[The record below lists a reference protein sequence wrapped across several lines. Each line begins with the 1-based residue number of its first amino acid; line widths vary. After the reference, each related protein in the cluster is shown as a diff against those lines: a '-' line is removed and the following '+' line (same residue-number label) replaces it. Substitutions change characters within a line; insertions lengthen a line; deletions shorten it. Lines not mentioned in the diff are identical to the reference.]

1 MTNRPQLSGESPVLP
16 VRLMPAGRVAIALGV
31 AMRTLDRLI
40 ARGVLPQP
48 VMMSGRRLWPADVVE
63 RVRQARLSHR
73 PTNRHH
79 ARKGPAAARRIRF
92 ERRVLAFALL
102 DVLNDCGA
110 VVLIDALR
118 RHGATERWR
127 SLSIG
132 QLAALVAELHEM
144 SRLVRGLGR

>member
-1 MTNRPQLSGESPVLP
+1 
-16 VRLMPAGRVAIALGV
+16 MPAGRVAVALGV
-31 AMRTLDRLI
+31 ATRTLDRLI
-40 ARGVLPQP
+40 ARGVLPRP

-63 RVRQARLSHR
+63 RVRQERLSHR

-79 ARKGPAAARRIRF
+79 ARRGPNAARRYRF

-110 VVLIDALR
+110 AVLLDALA

-127 SLSIG
+127 SLKLD
-132 QLAALVAELHEM
+132 QLARLVAELHEL
-144 SRLVRGLGR
+144 SRLARGLR